1 MRFGVGGYGVSHGE
15 VEDFIREN
23 ASVGNWVRKYRSGPG
38 GGLSGSKLNKA
49 RILCRFFRW
58 LRVKKDLDVSP
69 SELLDR
75 QLRMRQSGSVR
86 DRQWLLNFVLEYSR
100 DNPDFKDFSDRRKY
114 DIFCTVKSF
123 CEYHEVP
130 LTMAK
135 NVYGKKHRKKNRR
148 KQITLSEAKKI
159 FGAMN
164 QRDRTICLIELQSG
178 MEIGAILNKFNY
190 MWHSQVKPQLDAGCE
205 RLKVE
210 FDERKGSGRW
220 YFTYISVDG
229 IQELRKWLQ
238 ERQKVIEKL
247 VRDGKNLDSTIVRG
261 EPIFITQRGTPLK
274 ENHFLRQFNEKMRG
288 KVTTHMFR
296 KLFKTEAS
304 IPERAIDR
312 NIVEF
317 FMGHSEGIDAVG
329 GDYDRTP
336 EIHEEIFEKEF
347 AKLEP
352 FINIYS
358 SSVATR
364 RLDPLLKDI
373 EELSQLPGGR
383 EFFSSIVEDA
393 KAKLA
398 EMLKLQKS

>member
-23 ASVGNWVRKYRSGPG
+23 ANVGNWVRRYRSGPG

-58 LRVKKDLDVSP
+58 LRVVKDLVFSP
-69 SELLDR
+69 GELLDR

-86 DRQWLLNFVLEYSR
+86 DRQWLLNFVLEHSR

-178 MEIGAILNKFNY
+178 MEIGAVLNKFNY

-247 VRDGKNLDSTIVRG
+247 VRDGKNLDSTIVGG

-329 GDYDRTP
+329 GDYDKTP

-373 EELSQLPGGR
+373 EQLSQLPGGR
-383 EFFSSIVEDA
+383 EFFSSIIKDA
-393 KAKLA
+393 KAKL
-398 EMLKLQKS
+398 EMLKLQK